1 MCEIVLELGVD
12 VPPRAAPADGTQ
24 AARFV
29 RAAMPAFVV
38 LDDRGLRL
46 PPPPGLIRDLNA
58 ANAATEGLVV
68 EPGVVGGHRL
78 RLADLRTVLRIRDM
92 FAGEATARATA
103 GDPLDALARLIRTL
117 TARAVPLPA
126 GTRVS
131 TGSLGPTRHLI
142 AGEDAVLRIDGLGE
156 VAVAVV

>member
-24 AARFV
+24 AAGFV

-46 PPPPGLIRDLNA
+46 PPPPGLIRDLIA

-117 TARAVPLPA
+117 TALPA